1 LRWLAA
7 SAESPPVSQEGS
19 SMDRGWWVLGPALL
33 LGMTAFAQPA
43 PAPSRNGTAPLQV
56 EPGDVWSD
64 VRAWDEQARRRLGR
78 NAAPANPMP
87 GTAEPASRPP
97 RQAPAANRRRPARAQ
112 N

>member
-1 LRWLAA
+1 MA
-7 SAESPPVSQEGS
+7 
-19 SMDRGWWVLGPALL
+19 RGWWVLGPALV
-33 LGMTAFAQPA
+33 LGMAAFAQPA
-43 PAPSRNGTAPLQV
+43 SAPSRTGMPPLQV

-78 NAAPANPMP
+78 NAAPANLMPSTP

-97 RQAPAANRRRPARAQ
+97 RQAPAPNRRRPARAQ